1 MKPPAGNNKGFTL
14 IEIAI
19 VMVIIGLLAG
29 AGISLVGTLT
39 KRKNRIEVV
48 QYLRQ
53 AKEALITYAN
63 VNGTLPL
70 ADTNGDG
77 VGDSAASRGALPTLD
92 LGINP
97 TDAHK
102 RMLAYQ
108 INSILATDRTTS
120 CYHLRSAISGS
131 PPPGLPGNPT
141 IVDADGSSAAFSVAA
156 VLVSAGPSDADKDGN
171 VFDGMTGTF
180 SGDNR
185 DGLPNYIRAA
195 PTGTFD
201 DLVVYISSAELC
213 GTICEF
219 LVLAVNNSS
228 TSQTAWV
235 HNQTTGNDLDT
246 LAPGDS
252 GQYTLISGTT
262 ITLLNAAKGAG
273 TPVDSD
279 PPTPIILSGNGRD
292 IRVQDPPVV
301 GSR

>member
-1 MKPPAGNNKGFTL
+1 MKLPAGKNKGFTL

-19 VMVIIGLLAG
+19 VMVIIGLLTG

-39 KRKNRIEVV
+39 TRKNRIEVV
-48 QYLRQ
+48 EYLRQ

-70 ADTNGDG
+70 ADTDGDG
-77 VGDSAASRGALPTLD
+77 VGDSATKRGALPALV

-102 RMLAYQ
+102 RAIAYQ
-108 INSILATDRTTS
+108 INSTLATDRTTS
-120 CYHLRSAISGS
+120 CYHLRTAISGS

-141 IVDADGSSAAFSVAA
+141 VVDADGSPTAFPVAA
-156 VLVSAGPSDADKDGN
+156 VLVSAGPSDADRDGN
-171 VFDGMTGTF
+171 VFDDMTGTF

-201 DLVVYISSAELC
+201 DLVIYIGSAELC
-213 GTICEF
+213 GAICEF
-219 LVLAVNNSS
+219 LVLAVNNAS

-235 HNQTTGNDLDT
+235 YNQTTGNDLDT

-252 GQYTLISGTT
+252 GQYTLISGTS
-262 ITLLNAAKGAG
+262 IILLNAAGGAG
-273 TPVDSD
+273 MPVDSD
-279 PPTPIILSGNGRD
+279 PPTPIILSGSGRD
-292 IRVQDPPVV
+292 IRVQDPR
-301 GSR
+301 SW